1 MTALLHD
8 LNTAQRD
15 AVLADPWP
23 LLIVAGA
30 GTGKTKV
37 LTHRIAHWIE
47 SKRYVAE
54 EILALTFTE
63 KAAQELEERL
73 DQLLP
78 YGYGDLWV
86 KTYHGFC
93 EAILR
98 ESGLEMG
105 LDTAYR
111 VLTQTDLLMLLRE
124 KLFTFTLKH
133 YRPLGNPT
141 RFLAALTDH
150 FSHLRDELV
159 TVEAYRGYAK
169 NLGDER
175 AHELAEAYARYEA
188 LLLEENVM
196 DFAGLQFW
204 ALRLL
209 TEHPHVLSAYQ
220 ARFKAIVVDEFQD
233 TNTAQGRIVE
243 LLGKA
248 HQNLTVVGDDDQSI
262 YQWRGASLANI
273 LEFETIF
280 PNPRKIVLTENY
292 RSTQP
297 ILDLAYAVIQHNNP
311 HRLEVR
317 NALDKRLVAAKDGA
331 TEVAKFPTATKP
343 EILRFSHYLEEVDF
357 VVKRIAALR
366 DEGVPL
372 REMAILVRAS
382 AHAVPFVDRL
392 TREEIPVTFYGA
404 QGLFQREE
412 IRDLLAVL
420 RSLVNREDDIALF
433 RFLSMKTF
441 GFEMEYLLQLL
452 QKAKSTSSPLFA
464 VLSREID
471 SPNLFTGVGAGSGLS
486 RFLELFASLQKW
498 SRSHP
503 ASHVLGTF
511 LRESGYLAAL
521 EESTVPTA
529 PDSLQAIATFSQMVE
544 AFERAA
550 QDPRLPACLE
560 YLRARQDVGDRAAPS
575 EVALDADTVKVL
587 TIHAAKGLEFE
598 AVFVVNLVQQR
609 FPAQNRSEPLPI
621 PPPLLSQALEDA
633 SPFLSEERRLFYVAV
648 TRAKTYLTLTSSE
661 RYEGRKAWKPSVF
674 VQEAMASGFAGV
686 LTPPEASHAVTEKSH
701 IAVASDSGEKPL
713 VFGYER
719 EHRSLRLSFSKI
731 NTFTTCPLQYKFR
744 YLYQLAGPLP
754 HAASFGSSIHN
765 TLNAFYRELLAQ
777 HKARKSAPAPF
788 SVGVDRLRELYNQ
801 HWIPQ
806 GYENRAHLD
815 TRKAAGWA
823 MLQRFYETNSKPWAL
838 PAFLEQAF
846 TLKTPSGLTLSGRID
861 RIDRLDDGTFEVID
875 YKTGRVPEEK
885 STEDNLQLSLY
896 ALACRDV
903 LKIPASRFS
912 LYYLEGDEKLTSART
927 PEHLAKTEQ
936 ELEEIA
942 RTIALSPLTAT
953 PSPRVC
959 SLCEYRL
966 LCDKAMA

>member
-1 MTALLHD
+1 MLYWVPPMMTSLNPAQHEAVMHD
-8 LNTAQRD
+8 SG
-15 AVLADPWP
+15 P

-47 SKRYVAE
+47 SKQFKAE

-124 KLFTFTLKH
+124 KLFTFELKH

-141 RFLAALTDH
+141 RFLSALTDH

-159 TVEAYRGYAK
+159 TVEMYREYAK
-169 NLGDER
+169 KLAEAASEEAAR

-196 DFAGLQFW
+196 DFASLQFW

-209 TEHPHVLSAYQ
+209 REHPHVLSGYQ
-220 ARFKAIVVDEFQD
+220 SRFKAIVVDEFQD

-273 LEFETIF
+273 LEFETVF
-280 PNPRKIVLTENY
+280 PNPRKIVLTQNY

-311 HRLEVR
+311 HRLEVK
-317 NALDKRLVAAKDGA
+317 NALDKRLVATKDVGA
-331 TEVAKFPTATKP
+331 SNTMIDEKPVA
-343 EILRFSHYLEEVDF
+343 LRFSHYLEEVEF
-357 VVKRIAALR
+357 VVKKIAELR
-366 DEGVPL
+366 DKGIPL

-392 TREEIPVTFYGA
+392 SREEIPFTFYGA

-420 RSLVNREDDIALF
+420 RSLVNRDDDIALF
-433 RFLSMKTF
+433 RFLSMKEF
-441 GFEMEYLLQLL
+441 GFEIEYLLQLL
-452 QKAKSTSSPLFA
+452 QKSKSTSSSLFA
-464 VLSREID
+464 VLLNEID

-486 RFLELFASLQKW
+486 RFLELFKSLQQLSK
-498 SRSHP
+498 SHP

-511 LRESGYLAAL
+511 LRDSHYLSSLEADAL
-521 EESTVPTA
+521 QS
-529 PDSLQAIATFSQMVE
+529 IATFSQMVE
-544 AFERAA
+544 GFERAA

-560 YLRARQDVGDRAAPS
+560 YVRARQDVGDRAAPS

-587 TIHAAKGLEFE
+587 TVHAAKGLEFE

-621 PPPLLSQALEDA
+621 PLPLLSQTVEDD
-633 SPFLSEERRLFYVAV
+633 SQFLSEERRLFYVAV
-648 TRAKTYLTLTSSE
+648 TRARTHLYLTSSE
-661 RYEGRKAWKPSVF
+661 KYEGRKAWKPSVF
-674 VQEAMASGFAGV
+674 FQESIGSGMVDV
-686 LTPPEASHAVTEKSH
+686 LEKAH
-701 IAVASDSGEKPL
+701 VVATSAPGEKPL

-719 EHRSLRLSFSKI
+719 EYRSLRLSFSKI

-744 YLYQLAGPLP
+744 YLYQLSEPLS
-754 HAASFGSSIHN
+754 HAASFGTSVHN
-765 TLNAFYRELLAQ
+765 TLNSFYRELLAK
-777 HKARKSAPAPF
+777 KAPPSLE
-788 SVGVDRLRELYNQ
+788 RLHELYNQ
-801 HWIPQ
+801 NWIPL
-806 GYENRAHLD
+806 GYENRDHLT
-815 TRKAAGWA
+815 TRKAAGWE
-823 MLQRFYETNSKPWAL
+823 MLQRFYATNSSPWVF
-838 PAFLEQAF
+838 PAFLEKPF

-861 RIDRLDDGTFEVID
+861 RVDRLEDGTFEVID
-875 YKTGRVPEEK
+875 YKTGRLPDEK

-903 LKIPASRFS
+903 FKIPATRFS
-912 LYYLEGDEKLTSART
+912 LYYLDGDQKLTGART
-927 PEHLAKTEQ
+927 PEQLAHTEQ

-942 RTIALSPLTAT
+942 RTIAHSPLTAT

-959 SLCEYRL
+959 ALCSYRL
-966 LCDKAMA
+966 LCEKAMA